1 MLARFGMPAAPLVF
15 CVAALAACTGTPPTS
30 TFAPTPPQAS
40 STFPATPS
48 PAPPTSATAGTFTM
62 GDAGC
67 RYDGP
72 ATVPAGSV
80 TLAFVNESGDQ
91 FDADL
96 WLLDAGHGYD
106 ELAAH
111 AAEEDRR
118 LEEGL
123 PSLGH
128 PALATLIAETT
139 ILQRQGTMTATLVEG
154 TYGMACIR
162 FVDGAPADIWA
173 AGPLTIAD

>member
-1 MLARFGMPAAPLVF
+1 M
-15 CVAALAACTGTPPTS
+15 
-30 TFAPTPPQAS
+30 
-40 STFPATPS
+40 
-48 PAPPTSATAGTFTM
+48 M

-118 LEEGL
+118 IEEGL

-128 PALATLIAETT
+128 PAFATLIAETT
-139 ILQRQGTMTATLVEG
+139 ILQRGNMRVTLGGG

-162 FVDGAPADIWA
+162 FVDGLPKDIWA
-173 AGPLTIAD
+173 AGPLTIGR